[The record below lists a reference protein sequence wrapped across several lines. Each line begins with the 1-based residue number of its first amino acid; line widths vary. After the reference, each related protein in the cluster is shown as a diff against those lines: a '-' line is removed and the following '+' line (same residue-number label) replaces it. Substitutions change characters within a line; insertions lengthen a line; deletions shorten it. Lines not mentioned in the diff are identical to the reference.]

1 MEDFYRWQRARLGY
15 LMDGDQPAGGRW
27 NLDAENRERPPRDGR
42 DWPEP
47 ERWPIDDLD
56 RAVLDDLPARAFG
69 ADPCGLWATTRA
81 QALERLG
88 HFVDEVLPE
97 FGPYEDAMLRDGGDG
112 RNGVAAWR
120 LNHSMLSHAL
130 NLGLLLPGEVAD
142 AVEEAYRAGTAPLAS
157 AEGYVRQVIG
167 WREYVWGTY
176 WLGMPGFRDS
186 NVLGGERP
194 LPPAW
199 TGEAGTSMRC
209 VAEALAGIDERAWLH
224 HIQRL
229 MVLANFSMLAGTS
242 PQAVSRW
249 MAASFIDG
257 SEWVMVPNV
266 VGMAMHGDGGW
277 MATKPYAAGGAYINR
292 MSDYCR
298 DCRYDPR
305 RRVGED
311 ACPFTTLYWDFLARH
326 RSRLVDNHRMR
337 QAYRSLDRLRDLP
350 AVRARAVEVLERLDR
365 GDL

>member
-1 MEDFYRWQRARLGY
+1 MAPSETVWVLGDQLNRSIGALAEATPDTTRILFVEARAQLASRRYHRQRLHLVLAAMRRFAAELRAEGFEVDERRAPTLVAGLAAHRAEHPGAVRATEPLSWGLERQLRHAGVELVRSNQFLCHRDDFARWAGSVRRLRMEDFYRWQRARLGY

-69 ADPCGLWATTRA
+69 AEPCGLWATTRA

-142 AVEEAYRAGTAPLAS
+142 AV
-157 AEGYVRQVIG
+157 
-167 WREYVWGTY
+167 
-176 WLGMPGFRDS
+176 
-186 NVLGGERP
+186 
-194 LPPAW
+194 
-199 TGEAGTSMRC
+199 
-209 VAEALAGIDERAWLH
+209 
-224 HIQRL
+224 
-229 MVLANFSMLAGTS
+229 
-242 PQAVSRW
+242 
-249 MAASFIDG
+249 
-257 SEWVMVPNV
+257 
-266 VGMAMHGDGGW
+266 
-277 MATKPYAAGGAYINR
+277 
-292 MSDYCR
+292 
-298 DCRYDPR
+298 
-305 RRVGED
+305 
-311 ACPFTTLYWDFLARH
+311 
-326 RSRLVDNHRMR
+326 
-337 QAYRSLDRLRDLP
+337 
-350 AVRARAVEVLERLDR
+350 
-365 GDL
+365 